1 MLPLTPAAIL
11 LAGVFVRF
19 LVHFCKRNLR
29 IRKIAPMIR
38 RWIVPVFFVSGILA
52 NGIDAAVLY
61 HQAQNESVSRLM
73 FDAARIAR
81 QENRSIFL
89 YNPPERL
96 EGSANFYLH
105 KNLPEYSDYLQEP
118 RNRNSGLSAVKTS
131 ISGSRMETSTGFFE
145 CRNVFQHFLKN
156 FQTGKLQ
163 MIKKMS
169 V

>member
-1 MLPLTPAAIL
+1 MLPHTPAAIL

-52 NGIDAAVLY
+52 NSIDAAVLY

-96 EGSANFYLH
+96 EGSANFHLH

-118 RNRNSGLSAVKTS
+118 QKPELWIIRCEDLNIGEPYGDKHWLLRMPECFSALLEKFPDRE
-131 ISGSRMETSTGFFE
+131 IADD
-145 CRNVFQHFLKN
+145 
-156 FQTGKLQ
+156 
-163 MIKKMS
+163 
-169 V
+169 